1 VAALRTSAALP
12 RRCVMDKVVALKD
25 GTEVLIRPMTKE
37 DLDKSF
43 AFFQELPEDD
53 RKYLRVDVT
62 RRDVVERR
70 IRDID
75 AGKVK
80 RLVAVINDQIVADGA
95 LELAG
100 HDWTCHVGELRL
112 IVARPFQ
119 RKGLGMLM
127 ARELYGLAASEKVEQ
142 LLVSMARPQAAARS
156 IFRRLGF
163 REEIILPDHVRDRSG
178 KTHDLILMRCDLEA
192 AWRELET
199 FFEHS
204 DWQRAR

>member
-1 VAALRTSAALP
+1 
-12 RRCVMDKVVALKD
+12 MNKVVHLKD
-25 GTEVLIRPMTKE
+25 GTEVLIRPLTRE
-37 DLDKSF
+37 DLDSSY
-43 AFFQELPEDD
+43 AFFQGLPEED
-53 RKYLRVDVT
+53 RKYLRVDVD

-80 RLVAVINDQIVADGA
+80 RLVALVNDQIVADGA

-127 ARELYGLAASEKVEQ
+127 ARELYALAASEKVEQ
-142 LLVSMARPQAAARS
+142 LLVSMARPQVAARS

-163 REEIILPDHVRDRSG
+163 REEIVLPDHVKDRSG
-178 KTHDLILMRCDLEA
+178 KSQDLILMRCDLEA
-192 AWRELET
+192 MWRELET
-199 FFEHS
+199 FFADS